1 MVNEKTDSDEIY
13 LIVEKMISD
22 RLKKDETRMLE
33 KIKHFNASA
42 RNIFSEAVEEIAE
55 IFP

>member
-1 MVNEKTDSDEIY
+1 
-13 LIVEKMISD
+13 MISD